1 MPDANEKPEKPLIPE
16 GGMFLVRALMNI
28 GAAHSMSQARRLIGM
43 GAVRVNGVRVSDL
56 SMQLETGKEFDIKVG
71 PDRPVDEAEWPRSA
85 PDVEDEVGFPT
96 ETGVMVQRLK
106 EKK

>member
-1 MPDANEKPEKPLIPE
+1 MPDESAKLMVPK

-56 SMQLETGKEFDIKVG
+56 STQLETGKEFDIKVG
-71 PDRPVDEAEWPRSA
+71 PDRPVDEAAWLRSA

-106 EKK
+106 EKE